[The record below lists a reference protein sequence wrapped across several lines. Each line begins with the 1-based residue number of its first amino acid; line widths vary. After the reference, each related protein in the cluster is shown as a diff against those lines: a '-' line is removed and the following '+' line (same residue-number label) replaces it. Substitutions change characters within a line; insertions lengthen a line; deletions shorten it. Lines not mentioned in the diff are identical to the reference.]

1 MAAEFLSNPRS
12 APRARARC
20 RFAAT
25 SGGVAFQGQ
34 TEDIGPHGCQLVS
47 PRPVAKGSAI
57 QLVVRADGTEE
68 VLEVAGL
75 VAWAS
80 PQPPWRLGIAFAEAA
95 RPAATRFF
103 DGLVATQPG
112 LAGWRQ
118 VPERI
123 SLDAMVWLA
132 PPPKLVVDFNA
143 DEVAVLTAVGTGATV
158 FELKSRLRSRWARA
172 ERAFFSLLAARYL
185 TLTRGG
191 AVPFAN
197 WAALL
202 RELQAEVAAAAL
214 SEAEPPPAPPPL
226 PPPRAQAQAQ
236 ARPSGGRYGAPASP
250 APRQMAGSDG
260 AGGLDLDPDALE
272 LDLGPRA
279 APAGGPAHGAAGRG
293 RSREAEEAWQQALQE
308 LAAGRTVAAT
318 ALLRTAMA
326 LAPGD
331 PEIARTFGEVAF
343 GRR

>member
-1 MAAEFLSNPRS
+1 MALEFLVNPRS

-20 RFAAT
+20 RFSAT
-25 SGGVAFQGQ
+25 VAGAAFQGQ
-34 TEDIGPHGCQLVS
+34 VEDVGPHGCQVVS
-47 PRPVAKGSAI
+47 TRPVAKGTAI
-57 QLVVRADGTEE
+57 QLVLRAEEGTAGL
-68 VLEVAGL
+68 VEVAGQ

-80 PQPPWRLGIAFAEAA
+80 PQAPWRLGIAFAEAA

-103 DGLVATQPG
+103 DALVAAQPG
-112 LAGWRQ
+112 LAAWRQ
-118 VPERI
+118 VPDRI
-123 SLDAMVWLA
+123 SYDAMVWLA

-172 ERAFFSLLAARYL
+172 ERAFFSLLASRYL
-185 TLTRGG
+185 TLSRGG

-214 SEAEPPPAPPPL
+214 GEPVAPPP
-226 PPPRAQAQAQ
+226 PPPRSTAM
-236 ARPSGGRYGAPASP
+236 SWS
-250 APRQMAGSDG
+250 RQPPPPPPMAGSDG
-260 AGGLDLDPDALE
+260 AGGLDIDPDALE
-272 LDLGPRA
+272 LDLGPGQAQGARG
-279 APAGGPAHGAAGRG
+279 AGPVGRP
-293 RSREAEEAWQQALQE
+293 RSPEAQEAWVAALEE
-308 LAAGRTVAAT
+308 LAAGHTVTAT
-318 ALLRTAMA
+318 AHLRRAMA

-331 PEIARTFGEVAF
+331 PEIARKFGEVAS

>member
-1 MAAEFLSNPRS
+1 MPLEFLANPRS
-12 APRARARC
+12 APRARVRC
-20 RFAAT
+20 AVSAT
-25 SGGVAFQGQ
+25 VAGVAFQGQ
-34 TEDIGPHGCQLVS
+34 TEDIGPHGCQLVA
-47 PRPVAKGSAI
+47 PRPVARGSVI
-57 QLVVRADGTEE
+57 QLVLRAEGAPG
-68 VLEVAGL
+68 VLEVTGT

-80 PQPPWRLGIAFAEAA
+80 PQAPWRLGIAFAEGG

-103 DGLVATQPG
+103 DALVAAQPG

-118 VPERI
+118 VPDRI

-158 FELKSRLRSRWARA
+158 FELKSRLRARWGAA
-172 ERAFFSLLAARYL
+172 ERAFFSLLASRYL
-185 TLTRGG
+185 TLSRGG

-197 WAALL
+197 WAGLL
-202 RELQAEVAAAAL
+202 RDLQAEVAAAAL
-214 SEAEPPPAPPPL
+214 TEPPAAPPPPPRRAGQPPPAPPV
-226 PPPRAQAQAQ
+226 AA
-236 ARPSGGRYGAPASP
+236 
-250 APRQMAGSDG
+250 DG
-260 AGGLDLDPDALE
+260 AGGLDIDPYALE
-272 LDLGPRA
+272 LDLGP
-279 APAGGPAHGAAGRG
+279 GQAHGARGAGPGARP

-331 PEIARTFGEVAF
+331 PEIARTYGEVAF